1 MNTDLQFVSSLLQ
14 AVLLA
19 ILPVLAG
26 ALVNWAIKAAKL
38 KAGELDQQTLT
49 TLTWLASTA
58 VRAAEQANLSGYVT
72 DKKAFA
78 LDYVQTW
85 LSGHGIQLD
94 AVTLSTAIEAA
105 VMEEFGK
112 AKFEAAQKALS
123 EPAKG

>member
-38 KAGELDQQTLT
+38 KASELDQQTLN

-58 VRAAEQANLSGYVT
+58 VRAAEQANLAGYIK
-72 DKKAFA
+72 DKKSFA
-78 LDYVQTW
+78 MEYVETW

-94 AVTLSTAIEAA
+94 ALVLSTAIEAA

-112 AKFEAAQKALS
+112 AKLALVAP
-123 EPAKG
+123 EKG